1 MSFVDSEV
9 IITNTIVKEYDI
21 ETGNKQINHYRMMKE
36 IGRGVHGKVKLA
48 QDITTGRSAV
58 KIVDK
63 RNQKRR
69 MGHGLKENG
78 LKMER
83 EISILKKCRHPNVV
97 QLLEV
102 MDNPESKKMYI
113 VLEYTCG
120 EIEWRQDE
128 KPVLSIEESRRIF
141 RDIVNG
147 LDYRIIHRDIKPAN
161 VLLSENRVAKISD
174 FGVSY
179 YNPLLAKDSRIEPTQ
194 DLILRMEKELA
205 ETAGTPAFFAP
216 ELCYAGEGKRS
227 RISKAIDV
235 WALGVTLY
243 CLLFGQC
250 PFTASS
256 EFELFEIIPY
266 QPLTFPFAIEDDLQD
281 LLKSL
286 LEKLPEKRIT
296 LDKVKSHPWLLDWNH
311 PSMMNRNLHT
321 AAYFLFHFTI
331 AFSRQRTSSLSL

>member
-1 MSFVDSEV
+1 
-9 IITNTIVKEYDI
+9 
-21 ETGNKQINHYRMMKE
+21 
-36 IGRGVHGKVKLA
+36 
-48 QDITTGRSAV
+48 
-58 KIVDK
+58 
-63 RNQKRR
+63 
-69 MGHGLKENG
+69 
-78 LKMER
+78 MER

-147 LDYRIIHRDIKPAN
+147 LDYLHCQGIIHRDIKPAN

-311 PSMMNRNLHT
+311 PSMMNRLRQSIRKLSFSCRKSKKATYTPPPTSYSTSLLPSLVNAHHRSHFKSDSFLPNIDSHDLE
-321 AAYFLFHFTI
+321 AYYSKTDSFCI
-331 AFSRQRTSSLSL
+331 K